1 MLINDKFF
9 LLNDR
14 NYNIVKHLKSFIF
27 IIVLFLCFGLAYQ
40 IIVDSRAN
48 QERKADYAEINHIK
62 YGLFSINEWK
72 YQLSEIINSEITDL
86 DLRENKGQLK
96 PLVEAQLNKL
106 IDSVQ
111 EHIQK
116 KNKTTFK
123 GRMKQALIN
132 TFVDVKEIKTGVP
145 RYADEVIKIMNR
157 PKSKKNIKDI
167 MLDKVED
174 YFDKTYEQQDRTLID
189 AIMLKM
195 NVLDI
200 ADARLKL
207 DQEIAATHQK
217 ISLLSWIILGLVG
230 FLFVLAAVGKGPIPS
245 FQYIILVIALFVLLI
260 AGVTTPMIDL
270 EAKIS
275 EMSFILM
282 DHPVRFLNQ
291 VLYFQSKSVV
301 DVFWLMITHEKLEMQ
316 IVGILMVLFSIV
328 FPALKLLS
336 SLLFYYDHWGFRKN
350 KIIHFFVHKSGKWS
364 MTDVMIIAIFMAYIG
379 FSGVISS
386 QLGKLHAADQE
397 IVLLTTN
404 GTSLQPGFYLFMGY
418 AVFALFLSEF
428 LTRKYGEV

>member
-1 MLINDKFF
+1 MKN
-9 LLNDR
+9 
-14 NYNIVKHLKSFIF
+14 LKSGLFIF
-27 IIVLFLCFGLAYQ
+27 ILCLSFGVAYQ
-40 IIVDSRAN
+40 IIVNSVAN
-48 QERKADYAEINHIK
+48 QSRKLDYAEINHIK

-72 YQLSEIINSEITDL
+72 YQLSEIIQDEISDL
-86 DLRENKGQLK
+86 DLRKNKEQLK

-123 GRMKQALIN
+123 GRMKQAFIN
-132 TFVDVKEIKTGVP
+132 TFVDVKEIKAGVP
-145 RYADEVIKIMNR
+145 KYADEVIKIMNR
-157 PKSKKNIKDI
+157 PKSKKNIKEL
-167 MLDKVED
+167 MLTKVED
-174 YFDKTYEQQDRTLID
+174 YFDRTYEQQDRSAID
-189 AIMLKM
+189 AI
-195 NVLDI
+195 I
-200 ADARLKL
+200 LKL
-207 DQEIAATHQK
+207 NAADISATREKLNQEIKTAQDSIA
-217 ISLLSWIILGLVG
+217 LYSWILLGLVG
-230 FLFVLAAVGKGPIPS
+230 LLFMLAAFERNPIPS
-245 FQYIILVIALFVLLI
+245 LHYIVLVIALFVLLFC
-260 AGVTTPMIDL
+260 GVTTPMIDL

-275 EMSFILM
+275 EMSFVLM
-282 DHPVRFLNQ
+282 DHPVKFLNQ
-291 VLYFQSKSVV
+291 VLYFQSKSVI
-301 DVFWLMITHEKLEMQ
+301 DVFWLMITNPKIQMQ
-316 IVGILMVLFSIV
+316 IVGLLMVIFSIV
-328 FPALKLLS
+328 FPVIKLIS
-336 SLLFYYDHWGFRKN
+336 SLLFYYDNWGLRKN

-428 LTRKYGEV
+428 LTKKFGDV

>member
-1 MLINDKFF
+1 MT
-9 LLNDR
+9 
-14 NYNIVKHLKSFIF
+14 
-27 IIVLFLCFGLAYQ
+27 
-40 IIVDSRAN
+40 N
-48 QERKADYAEINHIK
+48 QNRKQDYAEINHIK

-72 YQLSEIINSEITDL
+72 YQLNEIIQNEISDL
-86 DLRENKGQLK
+86 DLRKNKEQLK
-96 PLVEAQLNKL
+96 PLVEAQLHKL

-111 EHIQK
+111 DHIQK

-123 GRMKQALIN
+123 GRVKQAFIN
-132 TFVDVKEIKTGVP
+132 TFVDVKDIKAGVP

-157 PKSKKNIKDI
+157 PKSKRNIKEL

-174 YFDKTYEQQDRTLID
+174 YFDKTYEQQDRS
-189 AIMLKM
+189 AIGA
-195 NVLDI
+195 I
-200 ADARLKL
+200 ILKL
-207 DQEIAATHQK
+207 NVTDIDVARVKLDEEIKTTHELV
-217 ISLLSWIILGLVG
+217 SLHSWILLGLVG
-230 FLFVLAAVGKGPIPS
+230 LLFLLSALDKNPIPS
-245 FQYIILVIALFVLLI
+245 LHYIILVVALFVLLI
-260 AGVTTPMIDL
+260 CGVTIPMIDL

-275 EMSFILM
+275 EMSFVLM
-282 DHPVRFLNQ
+282 SHPVKFLNQ
-291 VLYFQSKSVV
+291 VLYFQSKSVI
-301 DVFWLMITHEKLEMQ
+301 DVFWLMITHPKIQMQ
-316 IVGILMVLFSIV
+316 IVGLLMVLFSIV
-328 FPALKLLS
+328 FPAFKLVS
-336 SLLFYYDHWGFRKN
+336 SLLFYYDSWGFRKN

-428 LTRKYGEV
+428 LTRKVGDV

>member
-1 MLINDKFF
+1 MKNWKSGLFILI
-9 LLNDR
+9 LC
-14 NYNIVKHLKSFIF
+14 
-27 IIVLFLCFGLAYQ
+27 LCFGFACQ
-40 IIVDSRAN
+40 IIVNSMTN
-48 QERKADYAEINHIK
+48 QNRKQDYAEINHIK

-72 YQLSEIINSEITDL
+72 YQLNEIIQNEISDL
-86 DLRENKGQLK
+86 DLRKNKEQLK
-96 PLVEAQLNKL
+96 PLVEAQLHKL

-111 EHIQK
+111 DHIQK

-123 GRMKQALIN
+123 GRVKQAFIN
-132 TFVDVKEIKTGVP
+132 TFVDVKDIKAGVP

-157 PKSKKNIKDI
+157 PKSKRNIKEL

-174 YFDKTYEQQDRTLID
+174 YFDKTYEQQDRS
-189 AIMLKM
+189 AIGA
-195 NVLDI
+195 I
-200 ADARLKL
+200 ILKL
-207 DQEIAATHQK
+207 NVTDIDVARVKLDEEIKTTHELV
-217 ISLLSWIILGLVG
+217 SLHSWILLGLVG
-230 FLFVLAAVGKGPIPS
+230 LLFLLSALDKNPIPS
-245 FQYIILVIALFVLLI
+245 LHYIILVVALFVLLI
-260 AGVTTPMIDL
+260 CGVTIPMIDL

-275 EMSFILM
+275 EMSFVLM
-282 DHPVRFLNQ
+282 SHPVKFLNQ
-291 VLYFQSKSVV
+291 VLYFQSKSVI
-301 DVFWLMITHEKLEMQ
+301 DVFWLMITHPKIQMQ
-316 IVGILMVLFSIV
+316 IVGLLMVLFSIV
-328 FPALKLLS
+328 FPAFKLVS
-336 SLLFYYDHWGFRKN
+336 SLLFYYDSWGFRKN

-428 LTRKYGEV
+428 LTRKVGDV

>member
-1 MLINDKFF
+1 MKNW
-9 LLNDR
+9 
-14 NYNIVKHLKSFIF
+14 KSALFIF
-27 IIVLFLCFGLAYQ
+27 ILCICFGVAYQ
-40 IIVDSRAN
+40 IIVNSIEN
-48 QERKADYAEINHIK
+48 QQRKHDYAEVNHIK

-72 YQLSEIINSEITDL
+72 FQLSEIINTEISDL
-86 DLRENKGQLK
+86 DLRKNKEQLK
-96 PLVEAQLNKL
+96 PLVEAQLHKL
-106 IDSVQ
+106 IDSIQ

-123 GRMKQALIN
+123 GRVKQALIN
-132 TFVDVKEIKTGVP
+132 TFVDVKEIKEGVP

-157 PKSKKNIKDI
+157 PKSKRNIKDL

-174 YFDKTYEQQDRTLID
+174 YFERTFENQDQS
-189 AIMLKM
+189 AISAIILKL
-195 NVLDI
+195 NVADINQAREKLDVDI
-200 ADARLKL
+200 AT
-207 DQEIAATHQK
+207 THQK
-217 ISLLSWIILGLVG
+217 ISTLSWVLLGLVG
-230 FLFVLAAVGKGPIPS
+230 FLFVLAAIDNKPLLS
-245 FQYIILVIALFVLLI
+245 FQYIVLVVVLFVLLI
-260 AGVTTPMIDL
+260 CGVTTPMIDL
-270 EAKIS
+270 EAKIA
-275 EMSFILM
+275 EMSFVLM

-301 DVFWLMITHEKLEMQ
+301 DVFWLMITHPKLQMQ
-316 IVGILMVLFSIV
+316 IVGMLMVLFSII
-328 FPALKLLS
+328 FPAFKLVS
-336 SLLFYYDHWGFRKN
+336 ALLYYYDHWGLRKN

-418 AVFALFLSEF
+418 AIFALFLSEF
-428 LTRKYGEV
+428 LTRKFGDV